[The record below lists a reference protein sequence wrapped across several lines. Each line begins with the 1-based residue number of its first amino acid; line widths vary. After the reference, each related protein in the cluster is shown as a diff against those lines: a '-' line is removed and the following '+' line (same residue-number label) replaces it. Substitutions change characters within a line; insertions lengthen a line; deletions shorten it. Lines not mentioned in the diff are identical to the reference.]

1 MEFMGQNTREVS
13 YAKKNLQNSVYSPL
27 MTIFS
32 QMLRCACANDDTP
45 RRMTKNK
52 QMKKRT
58 RKSAIWDAV
67 S

>member
-32 QMLRCACANDDTP
+32 QMLRCACANDTP